1 MTHARTAVFV
11 TIALLIG
18 VLRASAADVS
28 GTWKAS
34 FDTQIGQQNYTYVFA
49 VKGAALTGTIESEMG
64 GKSEIVDGKIDGE
77 KISFVEIFKFEGMEI
92 RITYTGQASSAD
104 EIKFTRQVGEF
115 ATEEVV
121 AKRVK

>member
-1 MTHARTAVFV
+1 MKLRRSLAILTILLFV
-11 TIALLIG
+11 T
-18 VLRASAADVS
+18 ASAFAADIT

-34 FDTQIGQQNYTYVFA
+34 FETQIGQQNYTYEFV
-49 VKGAALTGTIESEMG
+49 VKGTALTGKVQSEMG
-64 GKSEIVDGKIDGE
+64 GASEIQQGKVDGDKV
-77 KISFVEIFKFEGMEI
+77 SFVEIFKYDGNDI
-92 RITYTGQASSAD
+92 QITYTGRVTSND